1 MGPVDVIPHPDDPD
15 QDTVRLELGIAEIDI
30 TAGYQLGA
38 DRQPIPLGPYA
49 VQFSGERELP
59 LLTLVQVAYR
69 LPEHVPARP
78 GLGGVVAYVGCG
90 KGYVKDGVLVSH
102 LRIQGRV
109 GKIHAVL
116 LSRYDLELTPLVYV
130 LDIELTARQT
140 ACLEDHGHGLAGDQA
155 ILEIEVG
162 GNR

>member
-1 MGPVDVIPHPDDPD
+1 MGPIDVIPHPGDPD

-49 VQFSGERELP
+49 VQFSAERELP

-78 GLGGVVAYVGCG
+78 GLGGVVAYVGGG
-90 KGYVKDGVLVSH
+90 KGYVENGVLVAD
-102 LRIQGRV
+102 LRIQGGVRQR
-109 GKIHAVL
+109 HAIL
-116 LSRYDLELTPLVYV
+116 LGRDDLEFTTVMHV
-130 LDIELTARQT
+130 LHVELTARKT

>member
-1 MGPVDVIPHPDDPD
+1 MGPINVIPHPGDPD

-49 VQFSGERELP
+49 VQFSAERKLP

-116 LSRYDLELTPLVYV
+116 LSRYDLELTTVMYV
-130 LDIELTARQT
+130 LYVELTARQT
-140 ACLEDHGHGLAGDQA
+140 ACLENNRHGLTGD
-155 ILEIEVG
+155 
-162 GNR
+162 